1 MSVSDLPERNHI
13 CQAIPHRKHKTLENN
28 IHALQLYKI
37 QNPRQPPLP
46 RWERRLPGVCSFS
59 NKLLLLLIFHSA
71 LTAQAVLVYFEEW
84 VVNEDTQDYQS
95 KIEENV
101 SEVHRG

>member
-1 MSVSDLPERNHI
+1 MSGYRPSKAQNTRDQHTYSSTEKN
-13 CQAIPHRKHKTLENN
+13 K
-28 IHALQLYKI
+28 
-37 QNPRQPPLP
+37 NPRQPPLP

-59 NKLLLLLIFHSA
+59 NKLLQLLIFHSTLA
-71 LTAQAVLVYFEEW
+71 TQTVLIDFEER
-84 VVNEDTQDYQS
+84 VVNEDTKDYQS